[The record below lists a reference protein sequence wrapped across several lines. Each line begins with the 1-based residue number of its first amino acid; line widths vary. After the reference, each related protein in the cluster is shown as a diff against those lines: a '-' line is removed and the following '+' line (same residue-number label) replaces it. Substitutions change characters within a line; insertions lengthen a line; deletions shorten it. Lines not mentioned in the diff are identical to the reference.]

1 MIAVDDFQQQWEKSF
16 QHLDTT
22 LAGQAACSRSLCVE
36 ERLDRYCATR
46 ALRKVDKIS
55 ALL

>member
-16 QHLDTT
+16 QHLNTS
-22 LAGQAACSRSLCVE
+22 LAGQAACSRSLWVE
-36 ERLDRYCATR
+36 KRLDRFCATR
-46 ALRKVDKIS
+46 ALGKVDKIS